1 MQRQLTT
8 DEGDDAGS
16 WWSRR
21 CGGREVLLL
30 ALPLMISTMTWSIS
44 HFTDRMFLLW
54 YSPVAMAAAMP
65 AGMAH
70 FAMLCLPLGIA
81 SYVNTFVAQYLGANR
96 PERVGLAVFAGGRV
110 ALLFTP
116 LFLLSIWMA
125 PALFGATGHEPD
137 VVVAEVLYF
146 QILAFGAGPTI
157 LAAAFS
163 AFFTG
168 QGKMYTVM
176 WVDGSSSL
184 VNIIL
189 NYVFI
194 FGYLGFP
201 EGGIEGAAWATVVA
215 AFWRVAGY
223 WYLMHRGDNS
233 ERFGFVMGRRFDR
246 PLLARMLKYGGP
258 NGVQMLVEVSGI
270 TLFIFLVGKL
280 GQDAMVTTTMAFNV
294 NSVAFIPLLGLG
306 IAVAT
311 VVGQQLG
318 GDRPH
323 LAARGTYSALTLAL
337 VYSGVMAV
345 LYLGVPRLF
354 LLGYAS
360 GKSPEE
366 FLPLA
371 DTTVWLL
378 RFVAAF
384 CLFDAIQIVFVSA
397 LKGAGD
403 TRFVLIVTAV
413 TSPLPVLFGYAGVQ
427 WFDLGLYWCWWILTA
442 WIITLAVIYCARFLQ
457 GRWRSM
463 RVIEPDAPLITAGD
477 LEPVLPEMVAMPPET
492 SAPAELH
499 A

>member
-116 LFLLSIWMA
+116 LFLLSIWIA

-168 QGKMYTVM
+168 QGRMYTVM

-189 NYVFI
+189 NYIFI

-201 EGGIEGAAWATVVA
+201 EGGIEG
-215 AFWRVAGY
+215 
-223 WYLMHRGDNS
+223 
-233 ERFGFVMGRRFDR
+233 
-246 PLLARMLKYGGP
+246 
-258 NGVQMLVEVSGI
+258 
-270 TLFIFLVGKL
+270 
-280 GQDAMVTTTMAFNV
+280 
-294 NSVAFIPLLGLG
+294 
-306 IAVAT
+306 
-311 VVGQQLG
+311 
-318 GDRPH
+318 
-323 LAARGTYSALTLAL
+323 
-337 VYSGVMAV
+337 
-345 LYLGVPRLF
+345 
-354 LLGYAS
+354 
-360 GKSPEE
+360 
-366 FLPLA
+366 
-371 DTTVWLL
+371 
-378 RFVAAF
+378 
-384 CLFDAIQIVFVSA
+384 
-397 LKGAGD
+397 
-403 TRFVLIVTAV
+403 
-413 TSPLPVLFGYAGVQ
+413 
-427 WFDLGLYWCWWILTA
+427 
-442 WIITLAVIYCARFLQ
+442 
-457 GRWRSM
+457 
-463 RVIEPDAPLITAGD
+463 
-477 LEPVLPEMVAMPPET
+477 
-492 SAPAELH
+492 
-499 A
+499 